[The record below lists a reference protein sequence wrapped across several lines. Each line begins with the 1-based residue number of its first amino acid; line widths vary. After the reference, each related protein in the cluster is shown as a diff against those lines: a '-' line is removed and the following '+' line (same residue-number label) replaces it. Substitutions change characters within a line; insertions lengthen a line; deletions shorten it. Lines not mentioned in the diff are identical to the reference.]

1 MHLFYLENSI
11 EEEGQLVIKEGIK
24 GNSIVQIE
32 EEVYVLE
39 IEDLEEEQELGSV
52 EGKVIGIKE
61 DFLEGY

>member
-1 MHLFYLENSI
+1 MENSI